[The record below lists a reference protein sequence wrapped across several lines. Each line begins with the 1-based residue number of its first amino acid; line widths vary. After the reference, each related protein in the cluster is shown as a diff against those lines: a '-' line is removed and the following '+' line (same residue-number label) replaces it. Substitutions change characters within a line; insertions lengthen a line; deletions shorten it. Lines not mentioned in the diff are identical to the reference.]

1 MTGSRQTPSWAQ
13 HLLGTGP
20 RRWGRWWG
28 KVCVE
33 RGRRRSLRNTSPS
46 RGPDVLVSHEAW
58 RRRIL
63 PQGFQKV
70 LRLLAGW
77 RSEHVAPEKAVAGE
91 EQGAVSAAPDEAG
104 APSSRPEARKRL
116 PRPRLCRAPGWPV
129 PGRSVCPS
137 DTENCAA
144 GPSRRRDQPNRRPD
158 QRKRS
163 TDQAAEV
170 RAEHGAL
177 CQRGK
182 ILCGRNCGPHVL

>member
-1 MTGSRQTPSWAQ
+1 MTESRQTPSWAQ

-33 RGRRRSLRNTSPS
+33 RGRRRSLRNRSPS
-46 RGPDVLVSHEAW
+46 WGPMSSCLTRLGDAVSCHRGLSHLS
-58 RRRIL
+58 L
-63 PQGFQKV
+63 PEGMARYAQ

-77 RSEHVAPEKAVAGE
+77 RSEHTVPEKAVAGE

-104 APSSRPEARKRL
+104 VPSSRPEARKRL
-116 PRPRLCRAPGWPV
+116 PRPCLCRAPGWPI

-144 GPSRRRDQPNRRPD
+144 GPSWRRDHSGFPEQATKQATRP
-158 QRKRS
+158 
-163 TDQAAEV
+163 TEE
-170 RAEHGAL
+170 EHRPG
-177 CQRGK
+177 C
-182 ILCGRNCGPHVL
+182 